1 MASLNEFISQVAG
14 EGLMRTSRFAV
25 MFSVPNAI
33 TEGQYGRDLRKV
45 LLYCDNINLPGITL
59 ETTAAKTFGEHR
71 EMPHNKLFDTINIG
85 FYVDNAMSVKLL
97 FDNWMG
103 AIQDPVTRTF
113 NYYQNYITDMV
124 IDVYDISDKSRYQVT
139 LYQCYPKSLNPI
151 QMDYANKDVMK
162 MVVAMNYKYW
172 RSTSTTNTSGVDD
185 MGQFS
190 NSQDA
195 LNQELGDTV
204 AIPETYFTNFNQFQT
219 RYDSFEE
226 RRAPLYSTE
235 NT

>member
-1 MASLNEFISQVAG
+1 
-14 EGLMRTSRFAV
+14 
-25 MFSVPNAI
+25 
-33 TEGQYGRDLRKV
+33 
-45 LLYCDNINLPGITL
+45 
-59 ETTAAKTFGEHR
+59 
-71 EMPHNKLFDTINIG
+71 
-85 FYVDNAMSVKLL
+85 MSVKLL

-113 NYYQNYITDMV
+113 NYYQDYITDMV